1 MALSPQKKLG
11 VVVMSNS
18 EYASPRRL
26 AGRLLE
32 VVMPKG
38 LQPSE

>member
-1 MALSPQKKLG
+1 MALSPEKKLG

-18 EYASPRRL
+18 EYARSRRL